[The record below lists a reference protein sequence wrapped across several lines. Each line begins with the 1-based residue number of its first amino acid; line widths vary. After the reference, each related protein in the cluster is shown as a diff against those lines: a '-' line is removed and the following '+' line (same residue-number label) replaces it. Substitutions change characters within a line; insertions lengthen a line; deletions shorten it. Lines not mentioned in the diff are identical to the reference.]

1 MNTQPDEPV
10 SKSQNYPVARDAAN
24 WAKPVERL
32 SLNNAPGSALNLN
45 VDGRQTL
52 SPLRGFGQLWQKTYQ
67 VRLKGAAVLPIEVV
81 RVWKERFSEFQPP
94 ENRFYPSVAGV
105 KPGEVVLI
113 NATTPGGLVSTGVMV
128 MYSDDESFTLM
139 TPQGH
144 PESGWVTFSAFESDG
159 CTIAQVQSL
168 ARANDPFY
176 EIAFRLVGSS
186 LQENIWR
193 HVLISLAKHFEVN
206 ASVELTKSCI
216 DPRLQWSEVGNIRHN
231 AQILTLLYTMTSP
244 VRKLLQRGKKEAG
257 DG

>member
-1 MNTQPDEPV
+1 MSSQPID
-10 SKSQNYPVARDAAN
+10 KSGDRPDARDAGN

-32 SLNNAPGSALNLN
+32 KVSNTPGGALNLN

-52 SPLRGFGQLWQKTYQ
+52 SPLKGFGQLWQKTYQ
-67 VRLKGAAVLPIEVV
+67 VSLKGAAALPAEVV
-81 RVWKERFSEFQPP
+81 RVWKERFPEFQPP

-113 NATTPGGLVSTGVMV
+113 NAMTPGGPVSTGVMV

-144 PESGWVTFSAFESDG
+144 PESGWVTFSAFESNS
-159 CTIAQVQSL
+159 CTVAQIQSL

-186 LQENIWR
+186 LQEKIWR
-193 HVLISLAKHFEVN
+193 HVLTSLAKHFGV
-206 ASVELTKSCI
+206 STTVELTKSCI
-216 DPRLQWSEVGNIRHN
+216 DPRLQWSEIGNIRHN
-231 AQILTLLYTMTSP
+231 AQMHTLLYTMTSP
-244 VRKLLQRGKKEAG
+244 VRGLLRRGKK
-257 DG
+257 